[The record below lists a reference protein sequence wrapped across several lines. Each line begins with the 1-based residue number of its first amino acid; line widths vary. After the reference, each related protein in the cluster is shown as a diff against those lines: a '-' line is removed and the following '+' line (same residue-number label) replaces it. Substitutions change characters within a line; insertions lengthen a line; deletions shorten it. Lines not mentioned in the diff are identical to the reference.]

1 MFLIWIALLF
11 LWIIFIGK
19 LTLDTLII
27 GALASIILIMLNT
40 KLKLFPFKHR

>member
-1 MFLIWIALLF
+1 MYFIGIAFLL

-27 GALASIILIMLNT
+27 GALTSLVVIMLNSKF
-40 KLKLFPFKHR
+40 KLYPFKNR